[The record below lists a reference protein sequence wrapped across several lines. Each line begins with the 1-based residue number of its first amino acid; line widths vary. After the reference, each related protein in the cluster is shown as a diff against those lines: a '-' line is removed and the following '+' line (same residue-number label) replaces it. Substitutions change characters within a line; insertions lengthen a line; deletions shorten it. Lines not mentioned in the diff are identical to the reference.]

1 MRIKYEKNVD
11 YLKSHGVILM
21 GKIGDEESRS
31 KVYLEEK
38 LKLEQE
44 LLDMKEDLEKDLA
57 TKAKNREELIKL
69 KVKKSQLE
77 SQNKQLISDE
87 ASFKEKNTKL
97 DEKNKEL
104 DKKNLKLKKDI
115 QDAIQKIEIN
125 DLLKEIDVEE
135 IQLLAQNNKT
145 MNNAM
150 TNLITKWN
158 VITQKDMG
166 NADDDPEE
174 KK

>member
-31 KVYLEEK
+31 KIYLEEK

-97 DEKNKEL
+97 DDKNKEL
-104 DKKNLKLKKDI
+104 
-115 QDAIQKIEIN
+115 
-125 DLLKEIDVEE
+125 
-135 IQLLAQNNKT
+135 
-145 MNNAM
+145 
-150 TNLITKWN
+150 
-158 VITQKDMG
+158 
-166 NADDDPEE
+166 E
-174 KK
+174 KRT